1 MNDLHPIVAKAIEKL
16 TTDKIELD
24 ELLQEAIKEYW
35 WLRFGCDGAKPTTV
49 DYELELNELVYWAL
63 FDVCAKS
70 EHTKEELKPLR
81 DALQKYEDSMN

>member
-1 MNDLHPIVAKAIEKL
+1 MTDLHPIVAKAIEKL

-24 ELLQEAIKEYW
+24 EHLKDAIKELW
-35 WLRFGCDGAKPTTV
+35 WIRFGCDEANPTTV

-63 FDVCAKS
+63 SDLCDES

-81 DALQKYEDSMN
+81 DALQKYEDSMD